1 MLSRRAMLAFSL
13 VASLA
18 VPAAAQFT
26 GPSEQGA
33 TGTVADAQDARP
45 GTYVTLEGSIVAHLR
60 EDYYRFADDTGEI
73 RVEIPAETFAG
84 REVAPA
90 TRLRLQ
96 GEVDM
101 GFRGRYVW
109 VESLTIL

>member
-1 MLSRRAMLAFSL
+1 MSPRRAFLGVALCAALAL
-13 VASLA
+13 
-18 VPAAAQFT
+18 PALAQFT
-26 GPSEQGA
+26 GPGAQGT

-45 GTYVTLEGSIVAHLR
+45 GSYITLEGSIVAHLR

-84 REVAPA
+84 RQVGPE
-90 TRLRLQ
+90 TRLRLR

-101 GFRGRYVW
+101 GVRGRYVW